1 MSGELDEAVARAH
14 EARAEPGVDALNHDL
29 PPASVRGQSGNRYD
43 GVVFGMRP
51 HDCLRRICIQSAESR
66 WLEPLITLM
75 IVASC
80 VAMASVV
87 YGEPAGTT
95 KASILATVERAGLII
110 FTSEMAIKVLAN
122 GLMGHKRAY
131 LNDGWNRL
139 DFCVVMLAWLPILVP
154 AMGHYAALRAVRA
167 MRPLRTLNKLPGMP
181 NLVASMLQTFAELG
195 SIMIILFFTVVIFG
209 VVGVELFG
217 GTRQF
222 VCVVDGNH
230 TLALPARQPGRVLK
244 GGGGDGDDELLILC
258 SPGDLDVCAIGEVC
272 QGTEPVDAVDFDGIA
287 GAFVAI
293 AQTITFDTWTPSM
306 FYLMLN
312 ASSYAW
318 IYFLL
323 IALLGGFFIVN
334 LFLAIVFDEFM
345 RCKALLEAQ
354 EEVAKVVKQEVGA
367 VRWIQRRWLEI
378 LQEQRAKAGKVLPSP
393 PPSPPVPATADGSIP
408 PDKSRKSASP
418 TRAIRGS
425 MMSGMIAER
434 AAQLVKV
441 ALAARAKQRA
451 DFTPAK
457 VHADMDFDDINQYQ
471 RVLEADIEELPDP
484 KKPAG
489 IRGIVWLRPVVESPL
504 FQTASTLF
512 LTINVVVM
520 CLPFA
525 GETEAYRELVQRLVN
540 LLSTLFVLEIVV
552 KYAGLGEDQFLE
564 DGWNRFDAS
573 LGGVALLDLLAQA
586 LVAAGGIN
594 MNSLRAL
601 RVMRVLRL
609 LRLMKNL
616 KGVYRIFSSCMTAGQ
631 QVLNLF
637 ILLFVLMC
645 ARAQSV
651 SSF

>member
-1 MSGELDEAVARAH
+1 
-14 EARAEPGVDALNHDL
+14 
-29 PPASVRGQSGNRYD
+29 
-43 GVVFGMRP
+43 
-51 HDCLRRICIQSAESR
+51 
-66 WLEPLITLM
+66 
-75 IVASC
+75 
-80 VAMASVV
+80 
-87 YGEPAGTT
+87 
-95 KASILATVERAGLII
+95 
-110 FTSEMAIKVLAN
+110 
-122 GLMGHKRAY
+122 
-131 LNDGWNRL
+131 
-139 DFCVVMLAWLPILVP
+139 
-154 AMGHYAALRAVRA
+154 
-167 MRPLRTLNKLPGMP
+167 
-181 NLVASMLQTFAELG
+181 
-195 SIMIILFFTVVIFG
+195 
-209 VVGVELFG
+209 
-217 GTRQF
+217 
-222 VCVVDGNH
+222 
-230 TLALPARQPGRVLK
+230 
-244 GGGGDGDDELLILC
+244 
-258 SPGDLDVCAIGEVC
+258 
-272 QGTEPVDAVDFDGIA
+272 
-287 GAFVAI
+287 
-293 AQTITFDTWTPSM
+293 
-306 FYLMLN
+306 
-312 ASSYAW
+312 
-318 IYFLL
+318 
-323 IALLGGFFIVN
+323 
-334 LFLAIVFDEFM
+334 
-345 RCKALLEAQ
+345 
-354 EEVAKVVKQEVGA
+354 
-367 VRWIQRRWLEI
+367 
-378 LQEQRAKAGKVLPSP
+378 
-393 PPSPPVPATADGSIP
+393 
-408 PDKSRKSASP
+408 
-418 TRAIRGS
+418 
-425 MMSGMIAER
+425 MSGMIAER